1 MPISSKPKSALLAYC
16 ALADRLH
23 KPGAGPIQALTPF
36 FASVCKVHAGELFD
50 AAKFSASVAGMFGLH
65 IPRLAALGLAEQ
77 LEKEGLLEALS
88 GHASSTVYRYR
99 TPQPGAEDDS
109 ALAVSEPEIDQV
121 LAQFVTV
128 CRTDPLLVEIEEIA
142 LQKEFL
148 DRLLHADSMRLL
160 HRREGSTAAK
170 RGTSTLTLAPQ
181 VLDANERRDL
191 RLDYQVAQ
199 FLLDLRDNNQ
209 TLFGRVSDIAFANM
223 AAEALACFSEPSGSP
238 DGLSGMVIYMDSPLL
253 LDVLGVNADYAE
265 YGREL
270 LDMVKASGAVPAVL
284 DDCVME
290 AESVVAAQL
299 ASARSGIAQ
308 KTSHWGTSAKPH
320 ILNALKDNI
329 ALRAVAIGIEVH
341 KDPDA
346 ALFRRSTGTYGDIQ
360 VEMTRRML
368 SWPNDEARQHDERSI
383 WSMLKIRDSSSACF
397 RICDSKALFI
407 ARNTALVKIANDAWR
422 IWLKG
427 QGKHSQSIA
436 ERWAQVAMSDKQL
449 AGYLWLRRGI
459 GNGQMSRARLLAHCS
474 AAVRPRPD
482 VKAKAY
488 NLALDLHGK
497 DGADHLAA
505 LLEDREGERA
515 LMRAVR
521 ADPEDVTPERL
532 PYIIEQVRLGA
543 GEFAAAA
550 VRAES
555 AERLAETQRA
565 HEQEVARLLAEA
577 DAAKS
582 AAKFELSTLQTA
594 VVQRNLDSEM
604 LVGQVKALNQ
614 QVAAQERAKLERN
627 LLTMEE
633 AFRAGT
639 GVYQRV
645 RWLLVLLFA
654 SIVVFTTTW
663 ATDWPELGQ
672 LALFLLTAFGFWFV
686 PEVLERPV
694 RWLASRELRLAVRRA
709 DSSLEVSQVPPD
721 FKAGTWVCLDEMR
734 LRLSVAG
741 AAIERAER

>member
-1 MPISSKPKSALLAYC
+1 MAISSKPKSALLAYC

-23 KPGAGPIQALTPF
+23 QPGAGPIQALTPF
-36 FASVCKVHAGELFD
+36 FASVCRLHAGELFD
-50 AAKFSASVAGMFGLH
+50 AAKFSASVAGMFGLQL
-65 IPRLAALGLAEQ
+65 PRLAALGLAEQ
-77 LEKEGLLEALS
+77 LEREGLLEALS
-88 GHASSTVYRYR
+88 GHAISTVYRYSSP
-99 TPQPGAEDDS
+99 TPGQDDDGTV
-109 ALAVSEPEIDQV
+109 AVSEPEIDQV
-121 LAQFVTV
+121 LAQFVAA
-128 CRTDPLLVEIEEIA
+128 CRTDPLLADIDEVD
-142 LQKEFL
+142 LQTGFL
-148 DRLLHADSMRLL
+148 DRLLHTDSMRLL

-170 RGTSTLTLAPQ
+170 KGASTLTLTPQ
-181 VLDANERRDL
+181 TIETHERRDL

-199 FLLDLRDNNQ
+199 YLLDLRDHHPI
-209 TLFGRVSDIAFANM
+209 LFDRVSDIAFANM
-223 AAEALACFSEPSGSP
+223 AAEALACFSEPAGAP
-238 DGLSGMVIYMDSPLL
+238 EGLKGMVIYLDSPLL
-253 LDVLGVNADYAE
+253 LDVLGVNADYAV

-270 LDMVKASGAVPAVL
+270 LDMIRASGAVPAVL

-299 ASARSGIAQ
+299 ASARSGISQ
-308 KTSHWGTSAKPH
+308 KTSHWGTAAKPH

-329 ALRAVAIGIEVH
+329 GIRAVAVGVEVH
-341 KDPDA
+341 KDPDV

-360 VEMTRRML
+360 VEMTRRMQ
-368 SWPNDEARQHDERSI
+368 SWPNDEARHHDERSI
-383 WSMLKIRDSSSACF
+383 WSMLKMRDSSSACF

-427 QGKHSQSIA
+427 QGKHSQTIA

-459 GNGQMSRARLLAHCS
+459 GNGQMSKTRLLAHCS

-488 NLALDLHGK
+488 NLALDMHGK

-521 ADPEDVTPERL
+521 ADPEDVTADRL

-550 VRAES
+550 VRAQS
-555 AERLAETQRA
+555 AEQLAETQRT
-565 HEQEVARLLAEA
+565 HEHEVARLVAEA
-577 DAAKS
+577 NVAKS
-582 AAKFELSTLQTA
+582 VAESKLSALQTT
-594 VVQRNLDSEM
+594 VVQKGLDAEV
-604 LVGQVKALNQ
+604 LAGQVGALNQ
-614 QVAAQERAKLERN
+614 QVAAQERAKMAER
-627 LLTMEE
+627 LLTLEMS
-633 AFRAGT
+633 FRVAM
-639 GVYQRV
+639 GVYRRV
-645 RWLLVLLFA
+645 RWLLVILFA
-654 SIVVFTTTW
+654 SIVTLTATL

-672 LALFLLTAFGFWFV
+672 LASFLLAGLGFWFV

-694 RWLASRELRLAVRRA
+694 SWLAVRQLRA
-709 DSSLEVSQVPPD
+709 AAQRAGGRLSLSGVNPD
-721 FKAGTWVCLDEMR
+721 FKEGRWADLDAMRARISVLTTGTE
-734 LRLSVAG
+734 
-741 AAIERAER
+741 

>member
-1 MPISSKPKSALLAYC
+1 MAISSKPKSALLAYC

-23 KPGAGPIQALTPF
+23 QPGAGPIQALTPF
-36 FASVCKVHAGELFD
+36 FASVCRMHAGELFD
-50 AAKFSASVAGMFGLH
+50 AAKFSASVAGMFGLQ

-77 LEKEGLLEALS
+77 LEREGLLEALS
-88 GHASSTVYRYR
+88 GHATSTVYRYS
-99 TPQPGAEDDS
+99 TPVPGQDDDS
-109 ALAVSEPEIDQV
+109 AVAVSEPEIDQV
-121 LAQFVTV
+121 LAQFVAA
-128 CRTDPLLVEIEEIA
+128 CRADPLLAEIEEVE
-142 LQKEFL
+142 LQTGFL

-181 VLDANERRDL
+181 ILDAHERRDL

-199 FLLDLRDNNQ
+199 FLLDLRDHHQ
-209 TLFGRVSDIAFANM
+209 ILFDKVSDIAFANM
-223 AAEALACFSEPSGSP
+223 AAEALACFSEPAGSP
-238 DGLSGMVIYMDSPLL
+238 DGLKGMVVYLDSPLL

-284 DDCVME
+284 DDCAME

-299 ASARSGIAQ
+299 ASARSGISQ
-308 KTSHWGTSAKPH
+308 KTSHWGTAAKPH

-329 ALRAVAIGIEVH
+329 GIRAVAIGVEVH
-341 KDPDA
+341 KDPDI

-360 VEMTRRML
+360 VEMTRRMQ
-368 SWPNDEARQHDERSI
+368 SWPNDEARHHDERSI

-427 QGKHSQSIA
+427 QGKHSQTIA

-459 GNGQMSRARLLAHCS
+459 GNGQMSKVRLLAHCS

-488 NLALDLHGK
+488 NLALELHGK

-521 ADPEDVTPERL
+521 ADPEDVTAERL

-543 GEFAAAA
+543 GEFAAAT
-550 VRAES
+550 VRAEG
-555 AERLAETQRA
+555 AERLAATQRA

-577 DAAKS
+577 HASKS
-582 AAKFELSTLQTA
+582 AAESELSALQTA
-594 VVQRNLDSEM
+594 VVQKKLDSE
-604 LVGQVKALNQ
+604 LLAGQVNALNL
-614 QVAAQERAKLERN
+614 QVAAQGRAKSEQTLRTLEDS
-627 LLTMEE
+627 
-633 AFRAGT
+633 FRAGA
-639 GVYQRV
+639 GVYRRV

-654 SIVVFTTTW
+654 SIVVLTTTW

-672 LALFLLTAFGFWFV
+672 LASFLLAAFGFWFV

-694 RWLASRELRLAVRRA
+694 CWLAARELRLAARRA
-709 DSSLEVSQVPPD
+709 DVRLELPTVDPD
-721 FKAGTWVCLDEMR
+721 FKAGTWVGLDAMR
-734 LRLSVAG
+734 ARLEKPTTAP
-741 AAIERAER
+741 E

>member
-128 CRTDPLLVEIEEIA
+128 CRTDPLLVEMEEIA

-148 DRLLHADSMRLL
+148 DRLLHVDSMRLL

-181 VLDANERRDL
+181 LLDANERRDL

-238 DGLSGMVIYMDSPLL
+238 DGLNGMVIYMDSPLL

-270 LDMVKASGAVPAVL
+270 LDMVKASGALPAVL

-329 ALRAVAIGIEVH
+329 ALRAVAIGIEVY
-341 KDPDA
+341 KDPDV

-565 HEQEVARLLAEA
+565 HDQEVARLLAEA
-577 DAAKS
+577 DAAES
-582 AAKFELSTLQTA
+582 AAKFELSALQTA
-594 VVQRNLDSEM
+594 VVQRNLDSEI
-604 LVGQVKALNQ
+604 LAGQVNALNQ

-633 AFRAGT
+633 AFRAGA

-663 ATDWPELGQ
+663 ATDWPGLGQ

-694 RWLASRELRLAVRRA
+694 RWLASRQLLLTVQRA
-709 DSSLEVSQVPPD
+709 DASLEVSKVPPD
-721 FKAGTWVCLDEMR
+721 FKAGTWICLDEMR
-734 LRLSVAG
+734 LRLSVTG
-741 AAIERAER
+741 TVIERAER